1 MWATEDREKETLF
14 SRLKKESSF
23 SIKTL
28 SALSSPGEDRR
39 NQNKKRKIH
48 PTTKCRGGKDREE
61 VGQNKNFF
69 YDGNFAKTSDR
80 RTATS
85 SLNLVPLPFLSIP
98 LRESFAMSAN

>member
-14 SRLKKESSF
+14 SGLKKESS
-23 SIKTL
+23 SSLETL
-28 SALSSPGEDRR
+28 SALSSPGEDTR

-69 YDGNFAKTSDR
+69 YDGNFANLESANFD
-80 RTATS
+80 TS